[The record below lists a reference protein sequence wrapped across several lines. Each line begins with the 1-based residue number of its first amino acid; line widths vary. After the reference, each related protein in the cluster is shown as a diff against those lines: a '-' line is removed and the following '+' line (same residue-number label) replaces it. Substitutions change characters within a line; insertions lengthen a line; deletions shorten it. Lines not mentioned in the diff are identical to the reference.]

1 MSDFCPKH
9 GANLCMCYDCVSEP
23 FQEEI
28 EALEKQIEAMRKCY
42 IKLTDNGCNV
52 EDDHWIY
59 CADSKLMREFDEAFD
74 EKDE

>member
-1 MSDFCPKH
+1 MSDFCPEH

-52 EDDHWIY
+52 EDDH
-59 CADSKLMREFDEAFD
+59 
-74 EKDE
+74 